1 METGSIIIELKEKR
15 HPLFARLGNED
26 LLVTQKV
33 SLLDALSSQNR
44 HGAMG
49 TIASQAGCSCEK
61 GTCCKIV
68 ELSPGEDA
76 EIRQVGEATL
86 RKSSSAVSESSAK
99 RRVQL
104 RSATKEKLLT
114 QNEEGETGTL
124 GDLDWLNWL
133 VASHWTY
140 FKNSTQKLMKEEL
153 EPMIQAAL
161 PPPLNIIEF
170 KEIHL
175 GDRKPVTWLCDG
187 KIILRIGAVELG
199 IENFSLKGSVHLRL
213 RPLLET
219 LPVVGGMQI
228 TMLSPPMTH
237 WTFTGGLALGLK
249 MDIVLADILSDMLV
263 VPNQIFVHWL
273 EAQHIGLDLDTLE
286 FPEPEFLMR
295 LGVLDV
301 TGLAET
307 WSLCG
312 SRSSEGYAMLQVG
325 AQTFQAP
332 AKRQSRDDGWY
343 DILVFHA
350 DQHVHVEVFQQSLT
364 SQGDH
369 VGVVKSLTVQKL
381 LQDRRKKTTESDG
394 DNETPSVHLT
404 AQFFL
409 LTASAASVP
418 AGRGMANHQA
428 FIFVHL
434 RGCRGVIPEECRG
447 ARIRFKWEDAE
458 QLSKS
463 SFFQPVEDD
472 ATVSVST
479 QKMVEYLW
487 ENSKLSSHKDKLK
500 HIVEA
505 DAATVNIS
513 LELPSLRG
521 VSYAS
526 LEPDWVMDRH
536 LVLKP
541 DLAMSG
547 GTIMHTDSVELNAR
561 FKLRCVSIRHLDGK
575 SLDISGPPGKAVRPG
590 EVWILK
596 GYGMPK
602 RGNPR
607 AHGDLLIRFE
617 VDFPEAL
624 PADSSRELPRQ
635 FGFGIYW
642 GV

>member
-1 METGSIIIELKEKR
+1 
-15 HPLFARLGNED
+15 
-26 LLVTQKV
+26 
-33 SLLDALSSQNR
+33 
-44 HGAMG
+44 
-49 TIASQAGCSCEK
+49 
-61 GTCCKIV
+61 
-68 ELSPGEDA
+68 
-76 EIRQVGEATL
+76 
-86 RKSSSAVSESSAK
+86 
-99 RRVQL
+99 
-104 RSATKEKLLT
+104 
-114 QNEEGETGTL
+114 
-124 GDLDWLNWL
+124 
-133 VASHWTY
+133 
-140 FKNSTQKLMKEEL
+140 
-153 EPMIQAAL
+153 
-161 PPPLNIIEF
+161 
-170 KEIHL
+170 
-175 GDRKPVTWLCDG
+175 
-187 KIILRIGAVELG
+187 
-199 IENFSLKGSVHLRL
+199 
-213 RPLLET
+213 
-219 LPVVGGMQI
+219 
-228 TMLSPPMTH
+228 
-237 WTFTGGLALGLK
+237 
-249 MDIVLADILSDMLV
+249 
-263 VPNQIFVHWL
+263 
-273 EAQHIGLDLDTLE
+273 
-286 FPEPEFLMR
+286 MR

-381 LQDRRKKTTESDG
+381 LQDPDSWWSLTPRTPRRKKTTESDG
-394 DNETPSVHLT
+394 DNETPSVHLS

-500 HIVEA
+500 HIVEVTGMPMDEISAIVYQRPTFTMRWGQLMILGIQDA

-526 LEPDWVMDRH
+526 LEHPITLEDLMAQPDWVMDRH

-561 FKLRCVSIRHLDGK
+561 FKLRCVSIR
-575 SLDISGPPGKAVRPG
+575 
-590 EVWILK
+590 
-596 GYGMPK
+596 
-602 RGNPR
+602 
-607 AHGDLLIRFE
+607 
-617 VDFPEAL
+617 
-624 PADSSRELPRQ
+624 
-635 FGFGIYW
+635 
-642 GV
+642 

>member
-1 METGSIIIELKEKR
+1 
-15 HPLFARLGNED
+15 
-26 LLVTQKV
+26 
-33 SLLDALSSQNR
+33 
-44 HGAMG
+44 MG

-61 GTCCKIV
+61 GACCKIV
-68 ELSPGEDA
+68 ELTPGEDG

-104 RSATKEKLLT
+104 RSATKEYRYDEEHQKLLT

-175 GDRKPVTWLCDG
+175 GDRKPVLGPIQTFFETQNGFEGLNIDTNVTWLCDG
-187 KIILRIGAVELG
+187 KIILRIGAVEIG
-199 IENFSLKGSVHLRL
+199 VENFSLKGSVHLRL

-249 MDIVLADILSDMLV
+249 MDIVTRTLRKVLADILSDMLV

-369 VGVVKSLTVQKL
+369 LGVVKSLTVQKL
-381 LQDRRKKTTESDG
+381 LQDPDSWWSLTPQTPRKKTTES
-394 DNETPSVHLT
+394 ETDKESPSVHLS

-409 LTASAASVP
+409 LTPSAASVP

-434 RGCRGVIPEECRG
+434 RGCRGVIAEECRG

-500 HIVEA
+500 HIVEVTGMPMDEISAIVYQRPTFTMRWGQLMILGIQDA

-526 LEPDWVMDRH
+526 LEQPITLEDLMAQPDWVMDRH

-561 FKLRCVSIRHLDGK
+561 FKLRCVSIR
-575 SLDISGPPGKAVRPG
+575 
-590 EVWILK
+590 
-596 GYGMPK
+596 
-602 RGNPR
+602 
-607 AHGDLLIRFE
+607 
-617 VDFPEAL
+617 
-624 PADSSRELPRQ
+624 
-635 FGFGIYW
+635 
-642 GV
+642 

>member
-1 METGSIIIELKEKR
+1 
-15 HPLFARLGNED
+15 
-26 LLVTQKV
+26 
-33 SLLDALSSQNR
+33 
-44 HGAMG
+44 MG

-104 RSATKEKLLT
+104 RSATKEYRYDEGHQKLLT

-175 GDRKPVTWLCDG
+175 GDRKPVLGPIQTFFETQNGFEGLNIDTNVTWLCDG

-249 MDIVLADILSDMLV
+249 MDIVTRTLRKVLADILSDMLV

-381 LQDRRKKTTESDG
+381 LQDPDSWWSLTPRTPRRKKTTESDG
-394 DNETPSVHLT
+394 DTETPSVHLS

-500 HIVEA
+500 HIVEVTGMPMDEISAIVYQRPTFTMRWGQLMILGIQDA

-526 LEPDWVMDRH
+526 LEHPITLEDLMAQPDWVMDRH

-561 FKLRCVSIRHLDGK
+561 FKLRCVSIR
-575 SLDISGPPGKAVRPG
+575 
-590 EVWILK
+590 
-596 GYGMPK
+596 
-602 RGNPR
+602 
-607 AHGDLLIRFE
+607 
-617 VDFPEAL
+617 
-624 PADSSRELPRQ
+624 
-635 FGFGIYW
+635 
-642 GV
+642 

>member
-1 METGSIIIELKEKR
+1 M
-15 HPLFARLGNED
+15 
-26 LLVTQKV
+26 
-33 SLLDALSSQNR
+33 
-44 HGAMG
+44 
-49 TIASQAGCSCEK
+49 
-61 GTCCKIV
+61 
-68 ELSPGEDA
+68 
-76 EIRQVGEATL
+76 
-86 RKSSSAVSESSAK
+86 
-99 RRVQL
+99 QL
-104 RSATKEKLLT
+104 RSATKEYRYDEEHQKLLT

-133 VASHWTY
+133 VASHWIY

-170 KEIHL
+170 KEINL
-175 GDRKPVTWLCDG
+175 GDRKPVLGPIQTFFETQNGFEGLNIDTNVTWLCDG
-187 KIILRIGAVELG
+187 KIILRIGAVEIG

-249 MDIVLADILSDMLV
+249 MDIVTRTLRKVLADILSDMLV

-369 VGVVKSLTVQKL
+369 LGVVKSLTVQKL
-381 LQDRRKKTTESDG
+381 LQDPDSWWALTPRTPRRKSEPDG
-394 DNETPSVHLT
+394 DKETPSVHLS

-409 LTASAASVP
+409 LTPSAASVP

-447 ARIRFKWEDAE
+447 ARIRFKWEDGE
-458 QLSKS
+458 QLSKT

-487 ENSKLSSHKDKLK
+487 ETSKFSNHKDKLK
-500 HIVEA
+500 HIVEVTGMPMDEIIAIVYQRPTFTMRWGQLVILGIQDA
-505 DAATVNIS
+505 DAASVDIS

-526 LEPDWVMDRH
+526 LEHPVTLEDLMAQPDWVMDRH

-541 DLAMSG
+541 DLATSG
-547 GTIMHTDSVELNAR
+547 GTIMHMDSVELNAR
-561 FKLRCVSIRHLDGK
+561 FKLRCVSIR
-575 SLDISGPPGKAVRPG
+575 
-590 EVWILK
+590 
-596 GYGMPK
+596 
-602 RGNPR
+602 
-607 AHGDLLIRFE
+607 
-617 VDFPEAL
+617 
-624 PADSSRELPRQ
+624 
-635 FGFGIYW
+635 
-642 GV
+642 